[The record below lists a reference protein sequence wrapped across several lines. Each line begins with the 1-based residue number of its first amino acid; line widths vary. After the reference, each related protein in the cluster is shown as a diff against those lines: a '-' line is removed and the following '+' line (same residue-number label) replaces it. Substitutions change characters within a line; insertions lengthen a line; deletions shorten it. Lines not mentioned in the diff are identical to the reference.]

1 MERTILFFKSHVSEY
16 TLGNTRIREH
26 YRRAAKFAAAKHKGQ
41 TRKDGKTP
49 YITHP
54 IQVATIL
61 SKEAH
66 ENDPVLILGALL
78 HDTIEDTNT
87 SYEELVQEFGKEVA
101 DLVKEV
107 SDDMSRPKME
117 RRKSQEGKSGSD
129 RAARLKIADKT
140 ANLRDLVTAPPI
152 GMSKEKKIEYANH
165 ARKVIESMREH
176 PEALKRLF
184 DLAYQRVLNH

>member
-1 MERTILFFKSHVSEY
+1 MSEVILFFKSHIKGF
-16 TLGNTRIREH
+16 TRDNTYFREH

-66 ENDPVLILGALL
+66 ENDPVIILGALL

-87 SYEELVQEFGKEVA
+87 SFEELVQEFGKEVA
-101 DLVKEV
+101 ELVLEV
-107 SDDMSRPKME
+107 TNDPRLSKQENKAAQVAKQWSPRAIKLKM
-117 RRKSQEGKSGSD
+117 
-129 RAARLKIADKT
+129 ADKT
-140 ANLRDLVTAPPI
+140 ANLRDLVNAPPV
-152 GMSKEKKIEYANH
+152 GMPKDKKIEYANH